1 MKSARLAPISN
12 DGLLLSQPAVAVI
25 YESASALKNIVR
37 VVLMGALLL
46 ALLRVAFEVSGSHS
60 SSIAATVTTLSQWL
74 LTPFAQFSALGA
86 SLAAVIALA
95 LINGIFTSL
104 ESHLVKEAA

>member
-1 MKSARLAPISN
+1 MKSARMVSIQN
-12 DGLLLSQPAVAVI
+12 EGLLLSQPVATAI
-25 YESASALKNIVR
+25 YESAAALKNIVR

-46 ALLRVAFEVSGSHS
+46 AVLRVMFEVSGSHS
-60 SSIAATVTTLSQWL
+60 SSIAETVTTLSQWL
-74 LTPFAQFSALGA
+74 LVPFSQFSALGA
-86 SLAAVIALA
+86 SIAAVVALA